1 MWDTNIKK
9 GDEVMSSDGVRY
21 SVVSA
26 GQRIVSVRRFVETG
40 APRAATEFYRSHF
53 SEYFRPY
60 NEEVSRQLLKLSM
73 QKKQIHEAHR
83 IAAENECVEL
93 GQKQNALFF
102 N

>member
-1 MWDTNIKK
+1 
-9 GDEVMSSDGVRY
+9 MSSEGIRY

-26 GQRIVSVRRFVETG
+26 GQHAVSVCRLTKDGASYGASRFS
-40 APRAATEFYRSHF
+40 RSFF

-60 NEEVSRQLLKLSM
+60 NEEVSQQLLKLSM
-73 QKKQIHEAHR
+73 QKKQIREAHR
-83 IAAENECVEL
+83 IAADNECVEL